1 MRNYLSLS
9 KVLFICSL
17 GSVSD
22 GKSKKSL
29 WKTILYGLL
38 AICFIPYLC
47 LIYVFFDSAFVLF
60 QQLNQAASLIA
71 VGFYLSNSITF
82 MFALF
87 LIPSIFYFSKDV
99 QTLLSYPL
107 KAETIIAAKFSVTLL
122 YEYAF
127 TLLVLVPMYIAYINH
142 FGFSFSFLIIAILS
156 LITVPILPL
165 IYASLLTMIIMRFV
179 PFAKNRDLFNM
190 VAGLIGLFVGIG
202 SAYYFQNLM
211 LEDPTAL
218 LRMIAEGSN
227 SFIAVFSN
235 FFVNI
240 PYMTKAIFES
250 SFYNLFISLAIL
262 FIAFMLFLGASK
274 YLYFKGAIGVNE
286 AKSNH
291 KKMKSKALSNSTKSK
306 HIIWAYAL
314 KELKLLF
321 RTPVYFLNCISIVVI
336 MPVVLIIPFLLEGGG
351 IDALMPYIAKIDW
364 SSTKSITFLIPCAFA
379 YGLLSSNL
387 NMICAS
393 AISREGTNISFMK
406 YIPVPYMQQINAKVL
421 SGFILGELGVLILLI
436 PIAIFIKMP
445 FILMMLC
452 LIISTL
458 TLIFGCYLGILVDL
472 IHPKLVWEQ
481 EASAVKQN
489 FTSGAVMMGCMALAF
504 ACIGVLFV
512 INDSMFVAYS
522 IFLSILCIA
531 MVPISYI
538 LVAKVANVRMPQL

>member
-1 MRNYLSLS
+1 MHNYLSLS

-22 GKSKKSL
+22 GKSKKSV
-29 WKTILYGLL
+29 WKTILFGLL
-38 AICFIPYLC
+38 ALCFVPYLY

-71 VGFYLSNSITF
+71 IGFYLSNSITF

-107 KAETIIAAKFSVTLL
+107 KAETIIASKFSVTLL

-127 TLLVLVPMYIAYINH
+127 TLLVLVPMFVAYLNH
-142 FGFSFSFLIIAILS
+142 FGFSFTFLIIAIIS
-156 LITVPILPL
+156 LIIVPILPL
-165 IYASLLTMIIMRFV
+165 IYASIITMIIMRFV

-190 VAGLIGLFVGIG
+190 IAGLIGLFAGIG
-202 SAYYFQNLM
+202 IAYYFQNLM
-211 LEDPTAL
+211 LQDPNAL
-218 LRMIAEGSN
+218 LMMIAKGSN
-227 SFIAVFSN
+227 SFIEVFSN
-235 FFVNI
+235 FFINI
-240 PYMTKAIFES
+240 PYMSKAIFES
-250 SFYNLFISLAIL
+250 SFLDLSISIGIL
-262 FIAFMLFLGASK
+262 IIAFMLFLFISK

-291 KKMKSKALSNSTKSK
+291 KKMKSKDLSNSTKSK

-321 RTPVYFLNCISIVVI
+321 RTPVYFLNCISIVI
-336 MPVVLIIPFLLEGGG
+336 LMPVILIIPVLLEGGG
-351 IDALMPYIAKIDW
+351 LDAFMPYITKIDW
-364 SSTKSITFLIPCAFA
+364 ASTKTITFLIPCVFA

-421 SGFILGELGVLILLI
+421 SGFI
-436 PIAIFIKMP
+436 
-445 FILMMLC
+445 
-452 LIISTL
+452 
-458 TLIFGCYLGILVDL
+458 
-472 IHPKLVWEQ
+472 
-481 EASAVKQN
+481 
-489 FTSGAVMMGCMALAF
+489 
-504 ACIGVLFV
+504 
-512 INDSMFVAYS
+512 
-522 IFLSILCIA
+522 
-531 MVPISYI
+531 
-538 LVAKVANVRMPQL
+538 